1 MSPIGGERA
10 SVQNPMIR
18 YAQEAGWEYLPADE
32 PLRLRRGEGKALLH
46 DVLVQQ
52 LQRLNPGI
60 VDLVRAEQIIA
71 RLERMPPTIEGNLQ
85 VWEYLVLLPVALLQ
99 HPSCAMDLEPC
110 TAGVSCD
117 AQVANG
123 RMPSGGPW
131 NSNRASGPPEMAQTL
146 FGCIVAGAQHPLSV
160 GN

>member
-99 HPSCAMDLEPC
+99 HPSCTMDLEPC
-110 TAGVSCD
+110 TAGVSCG

-123 RMPSGGPW
+123 RMPSGCHLADRGTAPVHPA
-131 NSNRASGPPEMAQTL
+131 RLRRRRLFLVASSLVPNT
-146 FGCIVAGAQHPLSV
+146 C
-160 GN
+160 